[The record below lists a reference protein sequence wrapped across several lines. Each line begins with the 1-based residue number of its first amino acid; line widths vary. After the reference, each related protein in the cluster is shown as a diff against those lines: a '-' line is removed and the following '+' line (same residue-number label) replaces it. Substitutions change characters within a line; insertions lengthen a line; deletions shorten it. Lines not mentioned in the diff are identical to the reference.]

1 MHCNCERVPL
11 IYLNLR
17 LIMSTSHSVYTLH
30 AHTPHPSHRE
40 MLRPAVSVLPHT
52 AMKRY
57 WHRPPAR
64 RWPHSRG
71 TTAVSTQWAGTVQ
84 PQLVIATLFVAVPFF
99 TSKTRRQYKANG
111 RLLGHFTSTRIDLPP
126 PLEHRITQWRASR
139 ANWRN
144 PLTLHVDRTFVVALQ
159 TK

>member
-1 MHCNCERVPL
+1 MHCNYERVPL
-11 IYLNLR
+11 TDLNLR
-17 LIMSTSHSVYTLH
+17 LIMSISHSVYTLH

-64 RWPHSRG
+64 HWPHSRI

-84 PQLVIATLFVAVPFF
+84 PQLVIAMLFVAVPIFKSR
-99 TSKTRRQYKANG
+99 TPRQSTPHG
-111 RLLGHFTSTRIDLPP
+111 RLLGRFTSTRIDLPP
-126 PLEHRITQWRASR
+126 PLEHIMTQWRASR
-139 ANWRN
+139 AN
-144 PLTLHVDRTFVVALQ
+144 
-159 TK
+159 